1 MATIL
6 ITGGTGLIGKKL
18 TKVLQKNKHTVTI
31 LSRKKTKKTN
41 YFLWN
46 IEKQFIEEKAI
57 TSAHY
62 IIHLA
67 GDNIGSKRWTKRR
80 KQEIINSR
88 IKSTTLLYQKVKELN
103 PNLKAFI
110 SASGIGYYGAITSE
124 KIFTEK
130 DKPHNDFLSKTCK
143 LWENASTP
151 FKNLKIRT
159 VIFRTG
165 VVYSKNGGAFSKILL
180 PIKKGF
186 GAVLGNGKQY
196 MPWIHINDLCNI
208 YLLAI
213 ENPKLK
219 GVYNAVAPEHITNKE
234 LTKTIARKA
243 KKHIWLPN
251 IPTLVLKMILGK
263 MSDLVLY
270 GSRISSVKIQKT
282 GFTFQFKHIK
292 DCIT

>member
-1 MATIL
+1 MATVL
-6 ITGGTGLIGKKL
+6 ITGGSGFIGKHL
-18 TKVLQKNKHTVTI
+18 TQMLQKNGYNVTI
-31 LSRKKTKKTN
+31 LSRETSKPN
-41 YFLWN
+41 HFQWSIN
-46 IEKQFIEEKAI
+46 NSFIEEKAI
-57 TSAHY
+57 TSAQY

-67 GDNIGSKRWTKRR
+67 GANIGSKRWTKKR

-110 SASGIGYYGAITSE
+110 SASGVGYYGAITSE

-165 VVYSKNGGAFSKILL
+165 IVYDKKEGAFKKIKL

-186 GAVLGNGKQY
+186 GTILGNGKQY
-196 MPWIHINDLCNI
+196 MPWIHINDLCKL

-234 LTKTIARKA
+234 LTKTIA
-243 KKHIWLPN
+243 KKTKKRIWLPN
-251 IPTLVLKMILGK
+251 IPAFVLKIVLGK

-270 GSRISSVKIQKT
+270 GSRVSSEKIQKT

-292 DCIT
+292 DCII

>member
-1 MATIL
+1 MATVL
-6 ITGGTGLIGKKL
+6 ITGGSGFIGKHL
-18 TKVLQKNKHTVTI
+18 TQMLQKNGYNVTI
-31 LSRKKTKKTN
+31 LSRETSKPN
-41 YFLWN
+41 HFQWSIN
-46 IEKQFIEEKAI
+46 NSFIEEKAI
-57 TSAHY
+57 TSAQY

-67 GDNIGSKRWTKRR
+67 GANIGSKRWTKKR

-110 SASGIGYYGAITSE
+110 SASGVGYYGAITSE

-165 VVYSKNGGAFSKILL
+165 IVYDKKEGAFKKIKL

-186 GAVLGNGKQY
+186 GTVLGNGKQY
-196 MPWIHINDLCNI
+196 MPWIHINDLCKL

-234 LTKTIARKA
+234 LTKTIA
-243 KKHIWLPN
+243 KKTKKRIWLPN
-251 IPTLVLKMILGK
+251 IPAFVLKIVLGK

-270 GSRISSVKIQKT
+270 GSRVSSEKIQKT

-292 DCIT
+292 DCII